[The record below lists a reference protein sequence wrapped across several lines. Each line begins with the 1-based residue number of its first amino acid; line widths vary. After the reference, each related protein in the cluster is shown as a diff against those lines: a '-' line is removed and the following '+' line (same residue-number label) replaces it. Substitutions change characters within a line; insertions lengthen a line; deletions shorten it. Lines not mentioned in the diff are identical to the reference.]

1 MPPKK
6 DAGKEKKDE
15 TPGNNEQG
23 EEELVEKELVIGFLR
38 SKLGRWVHHDNLGL
52 QRRSAGIY
60 VDLGSDTTKV
70 LVPEGTLE

>member
-6 DAGKEKKDE
+6 DVGKEKKE
-15 TPGNNEQG
+15 EAPGSNEQG

-52 QRRSAGIY
+52 QGRSAGIC
-60 VDLGSDTTKV
+60 VELGSDTTKGP
-70 LVPEGTLE
+70 VPEGTLE